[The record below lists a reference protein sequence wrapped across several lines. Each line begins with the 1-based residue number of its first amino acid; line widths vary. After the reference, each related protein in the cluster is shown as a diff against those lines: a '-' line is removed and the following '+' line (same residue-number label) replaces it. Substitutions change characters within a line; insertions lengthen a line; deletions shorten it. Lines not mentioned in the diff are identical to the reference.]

1 MPASGAEIVDD
12 VAVRSVLHPLA
23 EQEHHRHD
31 RTVLPRSRP
40 AVPLWPDRREDAAA
54 GSPTDE
60 SGRPS
65 NSLLR
70 CAMEEQPNRRRME
83 GRTERPGDS
92 FVRLRQSDVVSRQFE
107 LKSVRV
113 LKVDRVRN
121 AVILKLKTDAPAP
134 ELLLSSLEVVPV
146 DPEGDVP

>member
-1 MPASGAEIVDD
+1 
-12 VAVRSVLHPLA
+12 
-23 EQEHHRHD
+23 
-31 RTVLPRSRP
+31 
-40 AVPLWPDRREDAAA
+40 
-54 GSPTDE
+54 
-60 SGRPS
+60 
-65 NSLLR
+65 
-70 CAMEEQPNRRRME
+70 MEEQPNRRRME

>member
-1 MPASGAEIVDD
+1 
-12 VAVRSVLHPLA
+12 
-23 EQEHHRHD
+23 
-31 RTVLPRSRP
+31 
-40 AVPLWPDRREDAAA
+40 
-54 GSPTDE
+54 
-60 SGRPS
+60 
-65 NSLLR
+65 
-70 CAMEEQPNRRRME
+70 MEEQPNRRRME

-121 AVILKLKTDAPAP
+121 AVILKLKRDAPAP

-146 DPEGDVP
+146 DPEGDVA